1 MFELKKFMQPEPAYG
16 IHPFW
21 FWNGDMNDDEI
32 KHQIEEMSE
41 KGVTGFF
48 ICARQGLTIPY
59 LSEEWFKKVEFAI
72 HTASEHN
79 MHVWLYDEYPYP
91 SGMAG
96 GEVVLEHAD
105 AKHQTL
111 SHHVEKL
118 AGGEKVSLEL
128 PWGRTLFVKAVPI
141 CSNTEQRIWEEAV
154 DLKDFIG
161 NLQVDP
167 VFQKAGLTAYTEKRF
182 FTYRPKKVLNW
193 TTPDGNWEMH
203 CFLEVEIK
211 DFKYYGTYVDP
222 CHREAMT
229 TFIRK
234 THEKYAETI
243 GNHFGKVVKGM
254 FTDETHLLGRYPWS
268 PRLVDFVKENY
279 GYDIRDYLYL
289 LVDHDGKD
297 AAKVRYHY
305 FQSIHLLLRETYH
318 KQMHDWCEQHDLE
331 YIAEVP
337 SARMATQLY
346 SHVPGGDSAH
356 EKLGRPLD
364 WILKRYIYGFRKNP
378 KMISSLS
385 NQLGRDRALIES
397 FHSVGWSKTLQDAK
411 WMIDRLAA
419 FGINF
424 FNFHAFFYTLDAMVK
439 HDAPPSQFLQNPYW
453 EHYRLLGD
461 YTARMGY
468 IMSQGAPVRSIAVL
482 DPTTTLWTH
491 MGNPFHNAFAYT
503 GKDQREKMKLEQ
515 LKEHWS
521 DICMSLTM
529 NYKDYDY
536 LDPELLERA
545 EITDGVMSIGKTSYT
560 VLILPPLS
568 NLENKAWQKIKMFI
582 NQGGTVIANG
592 LLPYEVIDDHEYIF
606 KEMSEVFGL
615 TDNSPTHFW
624 QEKGEEKLSDVC
636 LKGERDAYFIPSTI
650 NHSLEERK
658 QALFHILD
666 QHLDEDLLFKVDDDA
681 KSFLLQHRKLT
692 DQSEVVFISNQEGN
706 AHQTTLYMKRDLET
720 TTFSRLNVE
729 TGNIEDIR
737 VQQEDGVSKIELH
750 FAPYQSYLIQINEKK
765 TVMKE
770 NRLPFEDEWT
780 SLAIDFSGPWEIT
793 NVQEN
798 MLRFNV
804 FDLRIASCSKRL
816 DEEDHYTGEV
826 QAKTFIDQC
835 EDLAKKR
842 MLPVQFKQ
850 TFGTPMKVNLGYP
863 IHVRYQTEFLVGQ
876 LPDQCSLVMDQHAI
890 SGDLTLYINDH
901 VVPLEDFQRKFVY
914 DHNNIVCDVKT
925 LLVKGVNT
933 IQVKG
938 QVHHDWDGLV
948 DSLYMM
954 GDFGI
959 EFDRALRP
967 VMTELPSHAQSIVGP
982 YKGLPYYAGTVLCR
996 KTIDLEKVPH
1006 TNKFLL
1012 NFDKVKD
1019 FHECAEV
1026 IVNGHSLG
1034 VKAWSPYEWIGK
1046 TDILSAGHN
1055 VIEVKVTNTLI
1066 GLFEGKYF
1074 NYETHEYND
1083 VRIQKTEVK
1092 KE

>member
-1 MFELKKFMQPEPAYG
+1 
-16 IHPFW
+16 
-21 FWNGDMNDDEI
+21 
-32 KHQIEEMSE
+32 
-41 KGVTGFF
+41 
-48 ICARQGLTIPY
+48 
-59 LSEEWFKKVEFAI
+59 
-72 HTASEHN
+72 
-79 MHVWLYDEYPYP
+79 
-91 SGMAG
+91 
-96 GEVVLEHAD
+96 
-105 AKHQTL
+105 
-111 SHHVEKL
+111 
-118 AGGEKVSLEL
+118 
-128 PWGRTLFVKAVPI
+128 
-141 CSNTEQRIWEEAV
+141 
-154 DLKDFIG
+154 
-161 NLQVDP
+161 
-167 VFQKAGLTAYTEKRF
+167 
-182 FTYRPKKVLNW
+182 
-193 TTPDGNWEMH
+193 
-203 CFLEVEIK
+203 
-211 DFKYYGTYVDP
+211 
-222 CHREAMT
+222 
-229 TFIRK
+229 
-234 THEKYAETI
+234 
-243 GNHFGKVVKGM
+243 
-254 FTDETHLLGRYPWS
+254 
-268 PRLVDFVKENY
+268 
-279 GYDIRDYLYL
+279 
-289 LVDHDGKD
+289 
-297 AAKVRYHY
+297 
-305 FQSIHLLLRETYH
+305 
-318 KQMHDWCEQHDLE
+318 
-331 YIAEVP
+331 
-337 SARMATQLY
+337 
-346 SHVPGGDSAH
+346 
-356 EKLGRPLD
+356 
-364 WILKRYIYGFRKNP
+364 
-378 KMISSLS
+378 MISSLS

-439 HDAPPSQFLQNPYW
+439 HDAPPSQFLKNPYW

-461 YTARMGY
+461 YTARMGN

-890 SGDLTLYINDH
+890 SGDLALYINDH
-901 VVPLEDFQRKFVY
+901 VVPLEDFQRKFIY

-938 QVHHDWDGLV
+938 QVHHDWDGGV

-954 GDFGI
+954 GDFGV
-959 EFDRALRP
+959 EFDQALRP

-996 KTIDLEKVPH
+996 KEFHLEKVPD
-1006 TNKFLL
+1006 TDQFSLSFAKIG
-1012 NFDKVKD
+1012 D

-1034 VKAWSPYEWIGK
+1034 VKAWSPYQWIGK
-1046 TDILSAGHN
+1046 TDILSESHN

-1074 NYETHEYND
+1074 NYETQD
-1083 VRIQKTEVK
+1083 QKSTRLKRSECVG
-1092 KE
+1092 E